1 MEKRHKK
8 TGFFFKLFMV
18 LAIIAA
24 LVSGVYF
31 ALDKL
36 IVPKYFKA
44 YGIENMHDLV
54 GMVKTLYNSPNEK
67 DMITNG
73 YLPSDLKTA
82 TDKLKHANFPM
93 TESGVIDYMTI
104 SEGVDRDQIVQG
116 EYEFTDREIAAI
128 VDQMLASESGIL
140 ASKLPNIEYI
150 DVLNINILELIITPN
165 IVEYDG
171 NAEPIYDTNSAN
183 VSFTCKVDTSSVRN
197 QMASHMD
204 TPLFLLNMIV
214 PKTLYIQVDYNMQK
228 DIEGEWHSEK
238 GNIGIN
244 GRTAE
249 DSEILLNLLIEFI
262 FPVEDEMTIDKLCET
277 FGNIIIQGIEIFG
290 EVDIKAN
297 INETGQSGV
306 VLRT

>member
-1 MEKRHKK
+1 MEKRRKK
-8 TGFFFKLFMV
+8 SGFFLKLFMV

-36 IVPKYFKA
+36 IVPKYFKV

-73 YLPSDLKTA
+73 YIKSDLKNA
-82 TDKLKHANFPM
+82 TEKLKSANFPI
-93 TESGVIDYMTI
+93 TETGVVDYIKI
-104 SEGVDRDQIVQG
+104 SNGVNRDEIIKG

-128 VDQMLASESGIL
+128 VDEMLKSESGIL
-140 ASKLPNIEYI
+140 SSKLTHLEYI
-150 DVLNINILELIITPN
+150 DAININVLELIITPETIGSN
-165 IVEYDG
+165 G
-171 NAEPIYDTNSAN
+171 NAEPIYATDKAN
-183 VSFTCKVDTSSVRN
+183 VSFTCKVDTSSVRS

-204 TPLFLLNMIV
+204 TPIFLLNMIV
-214 PKTLYIQVDYNMQK
+214 PKTIYIQVDYNLQK
-228 DIEGEWHSEK
+228 DQNGEWHSEK

-244 GRTAE
+244 GRTAK

-262 FPVEDEMTIDKLCET
+262 FPAEDEMTIDKLCES
-277 FGNIIIQGIEIFG
+277 FGDIIIQGIEIFG
-290 EVDIKAN
+290 EIEIKSN
-297 INETGQSGV
+297 INGSGENG
-306 VLRT
+306 VLLKI